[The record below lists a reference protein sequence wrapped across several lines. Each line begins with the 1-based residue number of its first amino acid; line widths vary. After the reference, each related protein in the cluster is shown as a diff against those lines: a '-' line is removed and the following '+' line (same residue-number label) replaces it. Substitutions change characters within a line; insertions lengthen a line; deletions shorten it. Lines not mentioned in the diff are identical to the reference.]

1 MEATDAT
8 SSGVQPLAL
17 ARQFLVIGLISFGG
31 QRQAY
36 LYDAFVRRLRWMTD
50 DDYLEGLALSQALP
64 GPNFMN
70 VAAYCGTRLGGVGS
84 GLLGAVLVA
93 VPGAIFISLL
103 TAFFVRFIADPH
115 VAGALHGVTIGAA
128 ALLAVTLYRLARR
141 GLRLPLDV
149 VVAVAAL
156 ALSVVGVPL
165 VVILVVLG
173 GANLWRHRPR
183 RA

>member
-1 MEATDAT
+1 MEGTDAAPLK
-8 SSGVQPLAL
+8 VAPLAL

-36 LYDAFVRRLRWMTD
+36 LFDAFVRRLRWMSD
-50 DDYLEGLALSQALP
+50 EDYLEGLALSQALP

-70 VAAYCGTRLGGVGS
+70 VAAYCGTRMSGVGS
-84 GLLGAVLVA
+84 GLLGALLVA

-103 TAFFVRFIADPH
+103 TAFFVGSIADPR
-115 VAGALHGVTIGAA
+115 VAGALHGVTVGAA
-128 ALLAVTLYRLARR
+128 ALLAVTLYRLGRR
-141 GLRLPLDV
+141 GLRVPLDAA
-149 VVAVAAL
+149 VALAAL
-156 ALSVVGVPL
+156 ALSVAGVPL
-165 VVILVVLG
+165 VVILVALG